1 MDADIQTLEQILHR
15 ILHTE
20 PADKAQGEL
29 LSTAYAGIQSAI
41 AALDRYQGKLEAQ

>member
-1 MDADIQTLEQILHR
+1 MDADIQTLEQILNR

-29 LSTAYAGIQSAI
+29 LSKAYSGIKSAI
-41 AALDRYQGKLEAQ
+41 AALEQYQAQ